1 MQLKWTGCQSVAETQ
16 TSIHVHI
23 HTDSHFEISII
34 GLWEEVKEPV
44 QAQGEHVNLT
54 QSCPT
59 GGFLLWGDYHA
70 VLKNTSARWHSARQI
85 IWIIDDSS
93 MRYKLF
99 PVSVF
104 VVVEL
109 NQSVT

>member
-1 MQLKWTGCQSVAETQ
+1 MAETQ

-59 GGFLLWGDYHA
+59 GGFLL
-70 VLKNTSARWHSARQI
+70 
-85 IWIIDDSS
+85 
-93 MRYKLF
+93 
-99 PVSVF
+99 
-104 VVVEL
+104 
-109 NQSVT
+109 